1 VPEVGIEN
9 RKSSES
15 MEYKPID
22 SIDFAF
28 VEPRWLEALLL
39 AVNGHPSFDVF
50 GSKLVNAAALYRR
63 SALLEMGG
71 FDEDFF
77 CYVEDVDLGFRLR
90 AKYDA
95 IKGLPKMWAKRK
107 QVQASRVVAIKDIW
121 RILDKRLFP
130 RKLSR

>member
-1 VPEVGIEN
+1 
-9 RKSSES
+9 